1 MRVKII
7 VLITAI
13 LIAGTATALAQ
24 EPVPPDPGIAPPD
37 QVEKKLSQEQE
48 IEKLIGE
55 LTGDDSTLR
64 DGAQKRLIEI
74 GLPVAGAVE
83 KLVGSDR
90 MDIRARAKKI
100 LEALHYVTMA
110 DRAKILKEIDLC
122 LWGCEPKPV
131 DEETKKLLEEL
142 SSDDWQTRENAVKKL
157 VEKGVPV
164 LREVAKLLD
173 SDDLDRKDRAEKIIS
188 EIRGKNKKAFKEQ
201 LDKST
206 GTVRQLGSAPYYLVD
221 LLSTKGASALERIVA
236 RFLAEA
242 ADMIMT
248 EADLNRAGRF
258 GPGGRSIT
266 ISTVNGV
273 KTVTVNGEQVNL
285 LGKNPPAAKVLTAI
299 VSDKKADRDLKEKA
313 VRALGARGETSAVA
327 ELIKLLGSA
336 GGLLKVEV
344 AAALRKLTGQEF
356 GPTRSSTFEE
366 VDQALENWKKWWEEN
381 KDNQKYHLSAASAD
395 DDESIIT
402 DNDLQKR
409 IQKLV
414 KKAMA
419 EAEKERK
426 KENEEEGK

>member
-1 MRVKII
+1 
-7 VLITAI
+7 
-13 LIAGTATALAQ
+13 
-24 EPVPPDPGIAPPD
+24 
-37 QVEKKLSQEQE
+37 
-48 IEKLIGE
+48 
-55 LTGDDSTLR
+55 
-64 DGAQKRLIEI
+64 
-74 GLPVAGAVE
+74 
-83 KLVGSDR
+83 
-90 MDIRARAKKI
+90 
-100 LEALHYVTMA
+100 
-110 DRAKILKEIDLC
+110 
-122 LWGCEPKPV
+122 
-131 DEETKKLLEEL
+131 
-142 SSDDWQTRENAVKKL
+142 

-188 EIRGKNKKAFKEQ
+188 EIRGKNKKTFKEQ

-206 GTVRQLGSAPYYLVD
+206 GTVRQIGSAPYYLVE
-221 LLSTKGASALERIVA
+221 LLSTKGASAMEKIMA
-236 RFLAEA
+236 RFLAES

-248 EADLNRAGRF
+248 EADLNKAGRF

-299 VSDKKADRDLKEKA
+299 VSDKKADKDLKEMA
-313 VRALGARGETSAVA
+313 VRALGARGETSAVG

-356 GPTRSSTFEE
+356 GPTKSSTFEE

-381 KDNQKYHLSAASAD
+381 KDNQKYHLSAAPAGE

-402 DNDLQKR
+402 DIDLQKR

-426 KENEEEGK
+426 KENEEEEGK